1 MSITYRNFVSVHIND
16 DNSDGPTT
24 AVINLNKKQIKRI
37 HQLAKAVKDLK
48 VTYIEEWDPPEALM
62 NEEVV
67 ITDTVTDKTPL
78 KECALHINDDNPV
91 TAIYAKRRL
100 AGDSVNSTETFEE
113 IKRTLTEWNGSSEC
127 DMIKVSRDDF
137 HYQGIFR
144 HTDVSWET
152 ESIPL
157 KDLPK
162 IK

>member
-1 MSITYRNFVSVHIND
+1 MSIVYRSFVTVHVND

-24 AVINLNKKQIKRI
+24 AVINLNEKQIKRI

-48 VTYIEEWDPPEALM
+48 VTYIEEWDSPETLM

-78 KECALHINDDNPV
+78 KECALHLNDDNPV
-91 TAIYAKRRL
+91 TAIHAKRRL

-113 IKRTLTEWNGSSEC
+113 IKRTLTEWDGRTEC
-127 DMIKVSRDDF
+127 VLIIVSDDDF
-137 HYQGIFR
+137 HYKGYIR

-152 ESIPL
+152 EGIPL
-157 KDLPK
+157 KDLPELK
-162 IK
+162 